1 MNLEV
6 SSKRKGV
13 STVVIAAIVIVIVV
27 VAGVS
32 AYFLYTSSTK
42 TTATTTTTPKQVI
55 KIAILLPGEQNDLSW
70 NQAAYEAALTMAD
83 QLNSSTTLVTLSVAS
98 GLYTPADIQPAMQ
111 TYAQEGYN
119 FIIGDGFQ
127 DQAPANSVDTSYKS
141 TGFLIADGYQT
152 ASNQAIV
159 VQNGGQEGF
168 VMGVLSALLTH
179 TGKVVII
186 GGENVGDITW
196 VTEGFLLGVQ
206 YVNTNFNKDVTV
218 INTFVGNFN
227 DPAAAESATASAIS
241 GGADVV
247 YCSGDGITEGA
258 ATAAVS
264 ANVPFLYNEFNA
276 SSLAPSNTYGGVSF
290 TFAPVFEQAFGNWM
304 TNHTFAATPY
314 YATFAN
320 GGMTLGIG
328 SKVPSNETA
337 IVNKIYDN
345 VKDNNIQIYQ
355 ELSNGTLIYSPV
367 TPAYSSLSA

>member
-1 MNLEV
+1 L
-6 SSKRKGV
+6 KTTGKKTAI
-13 STVVIAAIVIVIVV
+13 STAVVAVVVIVIVAIAAV
-27 VAGVS
+27 G
-32 AYFLYTSSTK
+32 AYVYSTSSKPSAPTK
-42 TTATTTTTPKQVI
+42 VI
-55 KIAILLPGEQNDLSW
+55 KIALLLPGEQNDLSW
-70 NQAAYEAALTMAD
+70 NQAAYVAAEQMA
-83 QLNSSTTLVTLSVAS
+83 QKLNSSTEVVKLTVAA

-111 TYAQEGYN
+111 TYAQEGYS

-127 DQAPANSVDTSYKS
+127 DQSPANNVDPSYKS

-168 VMGVLSALLTH
+168 VMGVMAALLTH
-179 TGKVVII
+179 SQKVAII

-196 VTEGFLLGVQ
+196 VTEGFLLGVT
-206 YVNTNFNKDVTV
+206 YVNTNFNRDVTV
-218 INTFVGNFN
+218 VNTFVGNFN
-227 DPAAAESATASAIS
+227 DPAAAESATASAI
-241 GGADVV
+241 GQGADVV

-290 TFAPVFEQAFGNWM
+290 TFAPVFEQAFNNWL
-304 TNHTFAATPY
+304 TNQTFHTTPY

-328 SKVPSNETA
+328 SKVPSNDSS
-337 IVNKIYDN
+337 IINKVYTN
-345 VKDNNIQIYQ
+345 VANNNIQIYK
-355 ELSNGTLIYSPV
+355 ELANGTLVYSPV
-367 TPAYSSLSA
+367 TPAYSSLST

>member
-1 MNLEV
+1 MKLSV
-6 SSKRKGV
+6 SGRRKGV
-13 STVVIAAIVIVIVV
+13 STAAVAAVVIIVIVV
-27 VAGVS
+27 AGVGG
-32 AYFLYTSSTK
+32 YFYYSTL
-42 TTATTTTTPKQVI
+42 TAVSKPAQVV
-55 KIAILLPGEQNDLSW
+55 KIALLLPGEKNDLSW
-70 NQAAYEAALTMAD
+70 NQAAYVAAVQMA
-83 QLNSSTTLVTLSVAS
+83 QHLNSSKELVTLSVAS

-111 TYAQEGYN
+111 SYASQN
-119 FIIGDGFQ
+119 FAFIIGDGFQ
-127 DQAPANSVDTSYKS
+127 DQAPATAVDPSYKN

-168 VMGVLSALLTH
+168 ITGVMAALLSH
-179 TGKVVII
+179 SGKVAII

-196 VTEGFLLGVQ
+196 VTMGFLLGVN
-206 YVNTNFNKDVTV
+206 YTNANFGKSVSV

-276 SSLAPSNTYGGVSF
+276 SSLAPANTYGGVSF
-290 TFAPVFEQAFGNWM
+290 TFAPVFEQAFNNWM
-304 TNHTFAATPY
+304 TNHTFQSTPY

-328 SKVPSNETA
+328 HKVPSNDTA
-337 IVNKIYDN
+337 IITKIYDN
-345 VKDNNIQIYQ
+345 VANNNIQIYK
-355 ELSNGTLIYSPV
+355 ELANGTLVYSPV
-367 TPAYSSLSA
+367 TPAYSSLSP

>member
-1 MNLEV
+1 MNMEL
-6 SSKRKGV
+6 SANRKGV
-13 STVVIAAIVIVIVV
+13 STIVVATIVIVIIV
-27 VAGVS
+27 VAAVA
-32 AYFLYTSSTK
+32 AYLYTSSSK
-42 TTATTTTTPKQVI
+42 TTTTSTSKPSQFV
-55 KIAILLPGEQNDLSW
+55 KIALLLPGEQNDLSW
-70 NQAAYEAALTMAD
+70 NQAAYEAALTMAK
-83 QLNSSTTLVTLSVAS
+83 QLNTSTTLVTLSVAS

-111 TYAQEGYN
+111 TYASENYN

-127 DQAPANSVDTSYKS
+127 DQSPANTVDASYKS

-152 ASNQAIV
+152 APNQAIV

-168 VMGVLSALLTH
+168 VMGVMAALLTH
-179 TGKVVII
+179 SEKVAII

-206 YVNTNFNKDVTV
+206 YVNSNFDRNVTV

-227 DPAAAESATASAIS
+227 DPAAAESATASAITE
-241 GGADVV
+241 GADVV

-276 SSLAPSNTYGGVSF
+276 SSLAPGDTYGGVSF
-290 TFAPVFEQAFGNWM
+290 TFAPVFEQAFNSWM

-328 SKVPSNETA
+328 SKIPANESA
-337 IVNKIYDN
+337 IITKVYDN
-345 VKDNNIQIYQ
+345 VADNNIQIYK
-355 ELSNGTLIYSPV
+355 ELANGTLVYSPV